1 MPYENYYKVKMKK
14 MGKWSVYPLDT
25 EVWHG
30 SESARYFKKTF
41 GFGKGTLIIDTV
53 ENNSVYQHAYFPEW
67 FFDKLNKYIQNGIK
81 NDYKFIEKKLLKFY
95 NLRVQLLK
103 SLPKVGVAQVAKLS
117 TLELIKMYQT
127 NRDWVHRATVFD
139 QIGWIAEDYWNLPM
153 REILVSK
160 GLVDNSPE
168 YFQALF
174 ILTKPDEIST
184 TLKEKRAVLGEVIK
198 IKSGYE
204 LKISA
209 MWLAKNFGWMPVA
222 AYGEPW
228 GAKHYEE
235 ELRELQKQDVGEL
248 SCQFNELKKYTR
260 VRRSDIAV
268 IVKKY
273 NLSVRELQV
282 FVDFS
287 LVLDARN
294 EAEYLMSYC
303 SYHVLPLYKEM
314 CKRLFLST
322 KQLRTLYEDEVVAVL
337 RGQLNPTKILHERR
351 EISGYGY
358 DKAMLKRYLFA
369 TPEAKKLFAYLEKTT
384 GYIGE
389 NNSGKGICA
398 SVGRTVGQAKI
409 VAGPQDNY
417 KVKKGDI
424 MISVVTMVD
433 YLPAMKNASAIVTEV
448 GSLTCH
454 AAVVS
459 REFGVPCVVSFK
471 NATKIF
477 KDGDM
482 VEVDADKGVVRKIK

>member
-1 MPYENYYKVKMKK
+1 
-14 MGKWSVYPLDT
+14 LDT
-25 EVWHG
+25 EAWHG
-30 SESARYFKKTF
+30 PESARYFKKTF
-41 GFGKGTLIIDTV
+41 GFGKGTLIVSTA
-53 ENNSVYQHAYFPEW
+53 ENNNVYQHAYFPEW
-67 FFDKLNKYIQNGIK
+67 FFEKLNKYIK
-81 NDYKFIEKKLLKFY
+81 NSTKKDYKFIEKKLLKFY
-95 NLRVQLLK
+95 NLRAQLLK
-103 SLPKVGVAQVAKLS
+103 SLLKVGVAQVAKLS
-117 TLELIKMYQT
+117 TPELIKMYQT

-139 QIGWIAEDYWNLPM
+139 QIGWIAEDYWNSPM
-153 REILVSK
+153 REILISK
-160 GLVDNSPE
+160 GLADNSPE
-168 YFQALF
+168 YFKALF

-209 MWLAKNFGWMPVA
+209 MRLAKNFGWMPVA

-235 ELRELQKQDVGEL
+235 ELVELQNRDVDEL
-248 SCQFNELKKYTR
+248 SRQFNELKKYTR
-260 VRRSDIAV
+260 VRRNDIFN

-273 NLSVRELQV
+273 NLSKRELQV
-282 FVDFS
+282 FIDFS
-287 LVLDARN
+287 LALDARN

-303 SYHVLPLYKEM
+303 TFQVLPLYKEI
-314 CKRLFLST
+314 CKRLFLSV
-322 KQLRTLYEDEVVAVL
+322 KQLRTLYEHEVVLAL
-337 RGQLNPTKILHERR
+337 RGELNVEKILGDRR
-351 EISGYGY
+351 EICGYGY
-358 DKAMLKRYLFA
+358 DKAMLKRYIF
-369 TPEAKKLFAYLEKTT
+369 TTSEAKKLFAYLEKTT

-433 YLPAMKNASAIVTEV
+433 YLPAMKNAGAIVTEV

-454 AAVVS
+454 AAVVA